1 MIYIM
6 KIIRWNKNV
15 VLYENL
21 FGQDFRQNRKDKR

>member
-1 MIYIM
+1 M

-21 FGQDFRQNRKDKR
+21 FGKDFRQNRKDKR